1 MCIKALELAWNPED
15 AGLAFYWLAF
25 AYWKMNRFELAV
37 ACYRRC
43 IALGSQMADQAAEE
57 CAELVEGVKGLQ
69 RHSALKEREIMIEA
83 GIPYD
88 ALHENAEYLLKIAEE
103 AVDSNSDALG
113 TVLASSAL
121 RVIRDDALLPTIR
134 SLQP

>member
-1 MCIKALELAWNPED
+1 
-15 AGLAFYWLAF
+15 
-25 AYWKMNRFELAV
+25 
-37 ACYRRC
+37 
-43 IALGSQMADQAAEE
+43 MADQAAEE

>member
-1 MCIKALELAWNPED
+1 MCIKALEVAWNPED
-15 AGLAFYWLAF
+15 AGLAYYWLAV
-25 AYWKMNRFELAV
+25 AYWKMDRFELAV

-43 IALGSQMADQAAEE
+43 IALGSQMASQAEEE

-69 RHSALKEREIMIEA
+69 RHSALKERELMIEA

-88 ALHENAEYLLKIAEE
+88 ALHDNAQHLLKIAEE
-103 AVDSNSDALG
+103 AIDSNNDALG

-121 RVIRDDALLPTIR
+121 RAIRDDAMLPTIR